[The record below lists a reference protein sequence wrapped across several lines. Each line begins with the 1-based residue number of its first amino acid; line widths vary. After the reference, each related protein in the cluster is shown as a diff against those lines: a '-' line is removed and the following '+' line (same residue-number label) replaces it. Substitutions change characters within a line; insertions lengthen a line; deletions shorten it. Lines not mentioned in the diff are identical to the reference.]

1 MKETGNTCQVFGPE
15 IGVFLK
21 NIYMQASAGIQP

>member
-15 IGVFLK
+15 IEAFLK
-21 NIYMQASAGIQP
+21 SIHLQASAGIQL